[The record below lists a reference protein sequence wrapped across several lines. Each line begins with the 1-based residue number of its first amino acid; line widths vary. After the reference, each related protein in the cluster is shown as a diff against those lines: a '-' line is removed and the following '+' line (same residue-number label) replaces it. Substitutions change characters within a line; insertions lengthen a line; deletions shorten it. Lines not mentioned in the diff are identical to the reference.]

1 MTHRFSARFM
11 AQLSAKVAPVL
22 VSVCSACVIS
32 GCGSDDISQL
42 TEPLTESKAG
52 QINQTDIASSQTGI
66 KLSSCTFAV
75 GGGNGTFTPSSEL
88 SSVLYGDPNGAA
100 HKLTFPVPTISSPTA
115 TVDITSL
122 EAEMAS
128 TGITLS
134 GANANVK
141 VSFHGLLK
149 VSVTVPVF
157 GKLPADILIR
167 SSSITVGLSYDKA
180 TERAAASSV
189 TSKFDIKTQKCGGSG
204 WCNGL
209 VDGILKTNL
218 ATWVEAPLRDAG
230 TQGLDRAPR
239 TEGLYDLV
247 GAMYNI
253 KDHQATPWTVDA
265 HSLSLAASAFSF
277 SASRTTP

>member
-11 AQLSAKVAPVL
+11 AQLSAKVTPVL
-22 VSVCSACVIS
+22 VGVCSACVIS

-42 TEPLTESKAG
+42 AEPLTESKAG
-52 QINQTDIASSQTGI
+52 QITQTDVSSFLTGI
-66 KLSSCTFAV
+66 KLSNCTFVV

-100 HKLTFPVPTISSPTA
+100 HKLTFPVPTINSPSA

-167 SSSITVGLSYDKA
+167 SSSLTVGLSYDKA
-180 TERAAASSV
+180 TERASASSV

-209 VDGILKTNL
+209 VDGILKGNL
-218 ATWVEAPLRDAG
+218 ATWVEAPLRDAV
-230 TQGLDRAPR
+230 TKGLDSASS

-265 HSLSLAASAFSF
+265 HSLGLAASAFSF
-277 SASRTTP
+277 NATRTTP